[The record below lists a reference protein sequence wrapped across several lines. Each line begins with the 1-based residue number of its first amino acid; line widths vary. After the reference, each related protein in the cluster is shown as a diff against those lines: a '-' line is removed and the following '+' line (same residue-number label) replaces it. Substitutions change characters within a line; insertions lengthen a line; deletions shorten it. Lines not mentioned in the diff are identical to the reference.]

1 MLRHFVRRVVW
12 TVPTLLGVTF
22 VAFCLL
28 LLIPGEPNPGF
39 GEGLGPGSAATTR
52 EAYRKALFLHLPV
65 FVNTEPRDL
74 RHAVATALQESARP
88 AAPITRLSWRLARH
102 GMSILPVVGPRLLA
116 LAPGPRAVAVGA
128 LDRIGQRIGPHAAP
142 PVVDDEDRAVAWAA
156 YYEAHRLDFRPTHA
170 RRLVARLLRTDS
182 PLVREEILRLDT
194 FALAE
199 LVVALE
205 SSRDARA
212 ERRVIDLLSDITRR
226 DQRLPPRASRADRE
240 AVVAAWREWWFLRA
254 SDFVER
260 SEDDRRVAMITETR
274 FAKWITRLVTLRLGY
289 SLRDGRPVLDKL
301 AERLPVTVL
310 LALFAA
316 IVSFAVAI
324 PIGVASAARRD
335 RAFDRVSGLVLLAL
349 YSLPS
354 FWVATLLVRWLCGVG
369 GLDLFPLRGLSSEGS
384 ESWPLGARL
393 SDWAWHL
400 FLPIACLSYV
410 SIAALSR
417 YQRVAMLGVLG
428 ADFVRT
434 ARAKGV
440 GTFGVLVRHALRN
453 ALLPMIT
460 LLGLELPALIGGA
473 VIIEEIFGIPG
484 MGTETLAAARARDV
498 PWLVTV
504 VALTA
509 ALTLVGMLAS
519 DVLYSLA
526 DPRIKP
532 GRRGGEPS

>member
-1 MLRHFVRRVVW
+1 MLRHLLRRMVW
-12 TVPTLLGVTF
+12 TVPTLLGVTL
-22 VAFCLL
+22 VSFCLL
-28 LLIPGEPNPGF
+28 LLLPVEPNPGF
-39 GEGLGPGSAATTR
+39 GDGIGAGAISSAR
-52 EAYRKALFLHLPV
+52 ESYRRALFLHLPV

-74 RHAVATALQESARP
+74 RDAVGSALEEAARP
-88 AAPITRLSWRLARH
+88 GAAVNRLSWRLARH
-102 GMSILPVVGPRLLA
+102 GMSILPVVGPRLLG
-116 LAPGPRAVAVGA
+116 LAPGPRTVAVGA
-128 LDRIGQRIGPHAAP
+128 LDRIGARIGPHAAP
-142 PVVDDEDRAVAWAA
+142 PVSADEDRAEAWAS
-156 YYEAHRLDFRPTHA
+156 YYEAHRLDFRSTHA
-170 RRLVARLLRTDS
+170 RRLVGRLIRSDS
-182 PLVREEILRLDT
+182 PVVREEILRLDT

-205 SSRDARA
+205 GRLAPAS
-212 ERRVIDLLSDITRR
+212 ERRVVDLLCDITRR
-226 DQRLPPRASRADRE
+226 DQRLPPRATPQQRRAVID
-240 AVVAAWREWWFLRA
+240 AWREWWFLRDA
-254 SDFVER
+254 DFIER
-260 SEDDRRVAMITETR
+260 SADDRRVAMVTETR

-289 SLRDGRPVLDKL
+289 SLRDGRPVTDKL

-310 LALFAA
+310 LALIAA
-316 IVSFAVAI
+316 MVSFAVAI
-324 PIGVASAARRD
+324 PIGVLSAARRD
-335 RAFDRVSGLVLLAL
+335 RAFDRVSGLALLAL

-369 GLDLFPLRGLSSEGS
+369 GLDLFPLRGLSSDGAET
-384 ESWPLGARL
+384 WPLGDRVA
-393 SDWAWHL
+393 DWAWHL
-400 FLPIACLSYV
+400 CLPVLCLSYV

-428 ADFVRT
+428 SDFVRT

-440 GTFGVLVRHALRN
+440 GAFGVVVRHALRN

-460 LLGLELPALIGGA
+460 LLGLELPSLVGGA

-509 ALTLVGMLAS
+509 ALTLIGMLAS
-519 DVLYSLA
+519 DVLYGVA

-532 GRRGGEPS
+532 GSRGSEPS